1 MHERS
6 GIFDPYPE
14 PSYEH
19 LYSVDPGP
27 PAAHPENLVN
37 MQELFSP
44 VQDPFP
50 HQVLNDPQDQFVFDH
65 TQRLDDE
72 LAEVL
77 RTTVEPPQTVH
88 AAVPRPRTASH
99 DHRRPRLRRVR
110 PPQGWSWLKVASI
123 SLAALTALIVA
134 MVSVFGAAVSYD
146 PLRHLATPSVPE
158 SLTRGWPL
166 LVFGPWLVASLSV
179 LRAALHRRR
188 AAHSWTV
195 VVLFSALAVTL
206 CINQAEK
213 TLPGVAVAG
222 LPPITALTCF
232 HQLVRQIT
240 LTRPHRRPPRR
251 RPHRARR

>member
-1 MHERS
+1 
-6 GIFDPYPE
+6 
-14 PSYEH
+14 
-19 LYSVDPGP
+19 
-27 PAAHPENLVN
+27 

-44 VQDPFP
+44 QQGIFPQRGPSDP
-50 HQVLNDPQDQFVFDH
+50 LDPFVFDH
-65 TQRLDDE
+65 AQGLDDE

-77 RTTVEPPQTVH
+77 HTTVEQPQTIH
-88 AAVPRPRTASH
+88 AAVPRPRSGAH

-134 MVSVFGAAVSYD
+134 MVSAFGAAVSYD
-146 PLRHLATPSVPE
+146 PLRNLATSSVPE
-158 SLTRGWPL
+158 SLTRCWPL

-188 AAHSWTV
+188 AAHSWFV

-206 CINQAEK
+206 CINQADK

-251 RPHRARR
+251 RPHRARS